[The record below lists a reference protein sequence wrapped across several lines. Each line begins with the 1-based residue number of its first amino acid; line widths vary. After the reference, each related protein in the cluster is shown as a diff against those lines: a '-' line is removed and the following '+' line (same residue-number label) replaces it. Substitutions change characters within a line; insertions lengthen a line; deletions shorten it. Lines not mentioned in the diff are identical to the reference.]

1 MFLLTTVCD
10 HNDLIIERS
19 HNLILPEELT
29 IEKAR
34 EALQSNWGFSSF
46 RTGQEE
52 SIQSVLDGNDTL
64 VLFPTGGG
72 KSLCYQVPAVIQDGL
87 TVVIS
92 PLIALMQ
99 DQVQQ
104 LNQTG
109 IRATF
114 INSTIPLYE
123 VEQRLVNAR
132 NGMYKLIYISPE
144 RLTTDLWKAE
154 QPNLNIQLVA
164 IDEAHCISEWG
175 HDFRP
180 SYRKIRKELDDLPES
195 TRWIALTATA
205 TPEVKKD
212 ILENLEFDDPVVIA
226 GGFKRENLH
235 WWVSKT
241 EKKRE
246 MLRKTVSKA
255 SKLGSGIVY
264 ASTRRDCEQWAD
276 HFNQN
281 GISSKPYHAGLDT
294 ATRNSIQQDW
304 IDGDIS
310 LVIATN
316 AFGMGIDKSD
326 CRYVVHYTIPFSLEA
341 YYQEAGRAGRD
352 GEISYPI
359 LIYKESDVQYLKSR
373 VEQNYP
379 DQETL
384 KKVYDGLCDELDLAV
399 GTEQDSMEEID
410 FDHISKRTKL
420 PVSHVSNSVNLLQRL
435 DVLTQIDLREPR
447 VGVQFIVNSD
457 YLLEFIDESEAGKG
471 DFLDGLFRQ
480 FGPQVFS
487 EVQYLDTEYLTQK
500 LETTSNQLYKAL
512 RVFAEHDQILNFKW
526 QEETKLVRI
535 KEARVQKL
543 RIDSNMAYHYRDILL
558 KKIDYMARYA
568 STNACREV
576 FLRHYFGETDCEPC
590 GYCDNC
596 VSGEKE
602 ASLVSRED
610 LQVITE
616 TLKSG
621 EKSFSEISKNA
632 NWNRKKTQKVLSFM
646 VRENYVESDPSGD
659 HYSLLRKA

>member
-1 MFLLTTVCD
+1 M
-10 HNDLIIERS
+10 S
-19 HNLILPEELT
+19 EELT

-34 EALQSNWGFSSF
+34 EALKSHWGFSSF

-52 SIQSVLDGNDTL
+52 AIQSVLEGNDTL

-154 QPNLNIQLVA
+154 QSNLNIQLVA

-180 SYRKIRKELDDLPES
+180 SYREIRNEFEDLPES

-212 ILENLEFDDPVVIA
+212 ILENLEFDDPVVVT
-226 GGFKRENLH
+226 GGFKRANLH

-241 EKKRE
+241 EKKRAA
-246 MLRKTVSKA
+246 LKKTVGKA
-255 SKLGSGIVY
+255 SALGSGIVY
-264 ASTRRDCEQWAD
+264 ASTRRDCEEWANY
-276 HFNQN
+276 FKNN
-281 GISSKPYHAGLDT
+281 AISAEPYHAGIDT
-294 ATRNSIQQDW
+294 ATRNKVQQEW
-304 IDGDIS
+304 IDGEIS
-310 LVIATN
+310 LVVATN
-316 AFGMGIDKSD
+316 AFGMGIDKAD

-359 LIYKESDVQYLKSR
+359 LIYKESDVEYLKSR

-379 DQETL
+379 DKKTL
-384 KKVYDGLCDELDLAV
+384 QKVYDGLCDELDLAI
-399 GTEQDSMEEID
+399 GNEQEDLEEID
-410 FDHISKRTKL
+410 FDHIAKRTKL
-420 PVSHVSNSVNLLQRL
+420 PVSQISNSINLLQRL

-447 VGVQFIVNSD
+447 VGVYFIVNSD
-457 YLLEFIDESEAGKG
+457 YLLEFIEGSDPGKG

-487 EVQYLDTEYLTQK
+487 DIQYLDIEYLTQK
-500 LETTSNQLYKAL
+500 LEITSNQLYKAL
-512 RVFAEHDQILNFKW
+512 KVFAEHDQILTFKW
-526 QEETKLVRI
+526 QDETKLIRM
-535 KEARVQKL
+535 KEARMQKL
-543 RIDSNMAYHYRDILL
+543 RVDSERAYHYRDILL

-568 STNACREV
+568 TTNACREV
-576 FLRHYFGETDCEPC
+576 FLRNYFGETDCAPC
-590 GYCDNC
+590 GVCDNC
-596 VSGEKE
+596 VSKEKGEI
-602 ASLVSRED
+602 LVSNRD
-610 LQVITE
+610 VQTITKTLE
-616 TLKSG
+616 TG
-621 EKSFSEISKNA
+621 EKSLSEISQKT
-632 NWNRKKTQKVLSFM
+632 NWNQQKTQQVLSFM

-659 HYSLLRKA
+659 HYSLPRKA

>member
-1 MFLLTTVCD
+1 M
-10 HNDLIIERS
+10 S
-19 HNLILPEELT
+19 EELS
-29 IEKAR
+29 IKQ
-34 EALQSNWGFSSF
+34 ALGALKSYWGFSSF
-46 RTGQEE
+46 RSGQQEA
-52 SIQSVLDGNDTL
+52 IQSVMDGNDTL

-104 LNQTG
+104 LNQAG

-132 NGMYKLIYISPE
+132 NGMYKLLYIAPE
-144 RLTTDLWKAE
+144 RLSTDLWRAE

-180 SYRKIRKELDDLPES
+180 SYREIRKELEELPET

-212 ILENLEFDDPVVIA
+212 ILDNLAFDDPVVVTS
-226 GGFKRENLH
+226 GFKRENLH

-241 EKKRE
+241 EKKRVK
-246 MLRKTVSKA
+246 LKKTVKKA
-255 SKLGSGIVY
+255 AGLGSGIVY
-264 ASTRRDCEQWAD
+264 ASTRRECEEWANY
-276 HFNQN
+276 FSKI
-281 GISSKPYHAGLDT
+281 GISAKPYHAGLDT
-294 ATRNSIQQDW
+294 VRRNTIQQDW

-310 LVIATN
+310 LVVATN
-316 AFGMGIDKSD
+316 AFGMGIDKAD
-326 CRYVVHYTIPFSLEA
+326 CRYVVHYTIPFSLEG

-359 LIYKESDVQYLKSR
+359 LIYKESDVKYLKNR

-379 DQETL
+379 DPETL
-384 KKVYDGLCDELDLAV
+384 QKVYDGLCDELELAV
-399 GTEQDSMEEID
+399 GNEQESLDEI
-410 FDHISKRTKL
+410 HLENISKRTNL
-420 PVSHVSNSVNLLQRL
+420 PVSQISNSMNLLQRL
-435 DVLTQIDLREPR
+435 DLLTQVDLREPR
-447 VGVQFIVNSD
+447 VGIHFIVNTD
-457 YLLEFIDESEAGKG
+457 YLLEFIDESEPEKG
-471 DFLDGLFRQ
+471 NFLDALFRQ

-487 EVQYLDTEYLTQK
+487 ETQYLDIEYLTKK
-500 LETTSNQLYKAL
+500 LESTSNQLYKAL
-512 RVFAEHDQILNFKW
+512 QVFAEHDQILNFKW
-526 QEETKLVRI
+526 QEETKLIQI
-535 KEARVQKL
+535 KDARTKKL
-543 RIDSNMAYHYRDILL
+543 RIDSDRAYNYRDILL

-576 FLRHYFGETDCEPC
+576 FLRHYFGETDCKPC
-590 GYCDNC
+590 GNCDNC
-596 VSGEKE
+596 TSNRKE
-602 ASLVSRED
+602 NSLVSEQD
-610 LQVITE
+610 VQSVIK
-616 TLKSG
+616 TLESGQKSI
-621 EKSFSEISKNA
+621 SEISKST
-632 NWNRKKTQKVLSFM
+632 NWNHKKTHRVLSFM
-646 VRENYVESDPSGD
+646 VRENFLESDESGD
-659 HYSLLRKA
+659 YYSLLRKA